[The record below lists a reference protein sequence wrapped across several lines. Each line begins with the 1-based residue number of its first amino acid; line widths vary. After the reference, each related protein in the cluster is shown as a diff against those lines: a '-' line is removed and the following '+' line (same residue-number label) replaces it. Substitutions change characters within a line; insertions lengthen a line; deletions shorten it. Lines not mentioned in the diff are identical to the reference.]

1 MSISSTAK
9 TCRNCETC
17 STEDW
22 PGSRRT
28 TAGLEECVFQA
39 AFLSSTQCAPPPLL
53 PRPRLRAPFG
63 ALTKPMSASMAANCC
78 RMSASI
84 SSVCVL
90 SMCLRANEPAVC
102 RPPYAC
108 KTVPCCLGKTQQ
120 ISKALLIA
128 NAGATVQAD
137 VHGRVMQ

>member
-1 MSISSTAK
+1 MYAILNFHCQHCQDMQDLHDMQHRGLARFQT
-9 TCRNCETC
+9 
-17 STEDW
+17 
-22 PGSRRT
+22 RT

-90 SMCLRANEPAVC
+90 SMCLRANDPAVC
-102 RPPYAC
+102 RSPYVCINSALLTR
-108 KTVPCCLGKTQQ
+108 K
-120 ISKALLIA
+120 ISTNFKKLLIA
-128 NAGATVQAD
+128 NAGATV
-137 VHGRVMQ
+137 